1 MIKRTG
7 LVAALLLAFV
17 SAFAQQTSSVE
28 MADALRSSGRIY
40 VVIATIVIVFAG
52 LAVYLFALDRRLK
65 RMEKN
70 GSNVD
75 NDSVR

>member
-52 LAVYLFALDRRLK
+52 LAIYLFALDRRLK

-70 GSNVD
+70 SSNVD

>member
-70 GSNVD
+70 SSNVD